1 MGFATDLLTLKITL
15 STTAKRLLRALI
27 ALTLVAW
34 LAQRV
39 GLDAILNK
47 MASTDLRL
55 VLLAT
60 GLLALDGLAKVRN
73 WQLLLAANVDD
84 QPVPFKRMAIAFFAG
99 GLIGA
104 IVPSSASTDAC
115 RVVLASRALGGHTP
129 ACAASIFTLNALG
142 WFTGSLIGLT
152 GFGILAATGRLPVLL
167 EPVALVFLA
176 TLALLPIAYALL
188 AARRA
193 TFVGWV
199 ERLAHRWPRVGITL
213 TKFVDALLV
222 FEHAHMRFPVFV
234 LVAGVGLLAQ
244 TGMFAVTAKAIGIDL
259 PFAVWMVLVPLTRI
273 VALVPVSIADFGL
286 IQAAH
291 VSVLSL
297 FGVPPWHSFTLS
309 TLFAIEGLLIHSTL
323 GTTAFLAGGRD
334 PAPGA
339 ERAPAMRPNPKNSAS
354 TG

>member
-1 MGFATDLLTLKITL
+1 M
-15 STTAKRLLRALI
+15 LRALV
-27 ALTLVAW
+27 ALALVVW

-39 GLDAILNK
+39 GLEAILQK
-47 MASTDLRL
+47 MADADLRL

-60 GLLALDGLAKVRN
+60 LLLAVDQFTKARN

-84 QPVPFKRMAIAFFAG
+84 QPVPFKRVAIAFFSG

-115 RVVLASRALGGHTP
+115 RVVLVSRALGGHTA

-142 WFTGSLIGLT
+142 WFTGSLIGLA

-167 EPVALVFLA
+167 HSVVLVFLA
-176 TLALLPIAYALL
+176 TLVLLPIAYGMLES
-188 AARRA
+188 RRA
-193 TFVGWV
+193 SVISRV
-199 ERLAHRWPRVGITL
+199 ERVAHRWPRIGTAL
-213 TKFVDALLV
+213 SKFVDALLV
-222 FEHAHMRFPVFV
+222 FEHAHVRFPIFL
-234 LVAGVGLLAQ
+234 LVAAVGLFAQ
-244 TGMFAVTAKAIGIDL
+244 AGMFAMTAYAVGIHL
-259 PFAVWMVLVPLTRI
+259 PFAVWMVLAPLTRI
-273 VALVPVSIADFGL
+273 VALVPVSVADFGL

-297 FGVPPWHSFTLS
+297 FGVPPWQAFTLS

-323 GTTAFLAGGRD
+323 GTTAFLRGGRT
-334 PAPGA
+334 PAP
-339 ERAPAMRPNPKNSAS
+339 APAEAPPLPPQPRNSAS